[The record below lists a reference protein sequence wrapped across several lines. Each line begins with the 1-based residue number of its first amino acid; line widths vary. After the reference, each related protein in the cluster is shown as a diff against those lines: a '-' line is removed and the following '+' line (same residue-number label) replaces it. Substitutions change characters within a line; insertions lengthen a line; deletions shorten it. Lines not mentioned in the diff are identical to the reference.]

1 MTKYI
6 ANENGDW
13 WEYVEDSVLFV
24 IDDTEGHISKAMQE
38 EDMSPEGDKFEKFI
52 WRYGKAVE
60 IGGII

>member
-24 IDDTEGHISKAMQE
+24 IDDQDEHIKQAMKE
-38 EDMSPEGDKFEKFI
+38 EEVSSDDDKFEKFI
-52 WRYGKAVE
+52 WQYGKAVE